1 MDAALTDWLFAQGRQ
16 VGDTTVVESTDSS
29 GNVTGYQVLYV
40 ESFGE
45 IQWKYQATSSLR
57 SEDYNQWYE
66 DLQAKYP
73 AELTEEGKAIPTL

>member
-1 MDAALTDWLFAQGRQ
+1 M
-16 VGDTTVVESTDSS
+16 
-29 GNVTGYQVLYV
+29 

-73 AELTEEGKAIPTL
+73 AELTEDGKAIPTL